1 MPMQAVP
8 ETFIPA
14 YAKVLNEEI
23 DNYWSISTQNKL
35 QKQSDFYNENYSW
48 ELRAKEWNELFE
60 KISST

>member
-23 DNYWSISTQNKL
+23 DNYWSRSTQNSL
-35 QKQSDFYNENYSW
+35 QEQSDFYNKNYSW
-48 ELRAKEWNELFE
+48 DTRSQEWNKLFE
-60 KISST
+60 LISST